1 MMVPIA
7 GRKLRGF
14 ILTVSQFSMHSFQS
28 NYMSIG
34 EIHTFINYFTVA
46 LVLLGVVFELIGR
59 RNKNESAVS
68 YGWSCLRLGFV
79 FALISL
85 FTGFAAEKADPAP
98 SEAAITAM
106 FHKTISIVFS
116 IFLIVLV
123 AFRMLFNKKI
133 SNAENGAFF
142 RGIYMTLQVA
152 SLLLILVTLFLG
164 VRMVRTY
171 GVGVTPVQKMNQLP
185 PTPPPP
191 PASGIKVDTTQ
202 YLQ

>member
-1 MMVPIA
+1 
-7 GRKLRGF
+7 
-14 ILTVSQFSMHSFQS
+14 
-28 NYMSIG
+28 MSIG
-34 EIHTFINYFTVA
+34 EIHTFTNYFTVA
-46 LVLLGVVFELIGR
+46 LVMLGIIFELIGR
-59 RNKNESAVS
+59 RNKNESAIS
-68 YGWSCLRLGFV
+68 YGWSCLRLGLI

-85 FTGFAAEKADPAP
+85 FTGFAAEKADATP
-98 SEAAITAM
+98 SEAAIAAM
-106 FHKTISIVFS
+106 FHKTISIVFTV
-116 IFLIVLV
+116 FLVVLV

-133 SNAENGAFF
+133 SSTEDGAFV

-171 GVGVTPVQKMNQLP
+171 GVGVAPVQKLNQLP